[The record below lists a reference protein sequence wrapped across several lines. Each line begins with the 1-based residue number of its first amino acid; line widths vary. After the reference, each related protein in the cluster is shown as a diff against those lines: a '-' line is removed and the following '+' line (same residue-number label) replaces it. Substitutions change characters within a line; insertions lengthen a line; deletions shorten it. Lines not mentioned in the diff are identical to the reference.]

1 MVCVKI
7 EAMNIKDEIE
17 DILYAT
23 DLKPSEI
30 ERLTDK
36 LLILHSVMLS
46 ETLDEAEKI
55 ATEIDNGKSGHSLGE
70 SQGFESGAEWVIER
84 IKEKLHST

>member
-1 MVCVKI
+1 MVGVKI
-7 EAMNIKDEIE
+7 EAMRKKILEILKEGKKYGYNDEAIAYE
-17 DILYAT
+17 
-23 DLKPSEI
+23 
-30 ERLTDK
+30 

-84 IKEKLHST
+84 IKEKLHSA